1 LRKRCST
8 PQKQP
13 AARVAVC
20 VEDILVENCDCNC
33 AADGLV
39 RESKRVGDA
48 VVTGLMKRERREGIA
63 KDIA

>member
-20 VEDILVENCDCNC
+20 WVLVIFDEDC
-33 AADGLV
+33 AAAELELPV
-39 RESKRVGDA
+39 
-48 VVTGLMKRERREGIA
+48 RERRMGEVVVEKGRM
-63 KDIA
+63 KR